1 MARGDGDLA
10 HTHSTQD
17 GRIAHRVTQR
27 NFSFGDKEFGVTL
40 PLFKCLPGNTRMT
53 AIFRHTSVQVKLMTC
68 RKTLHFPQEDSTE
81 VNENCK
87 SGIGKK
93 LHIRIPPTA
102 LSPGPLII
110 RPNT

>member
-1 MARGDGDLA
+1 MLLWETLQDVWGRGGMARGDGDLA

-53 AIFRHTSVQVKLMTC
+53 AIFRHTSVQVKLITC
-68 RKTLHFPQEDSTE
+68 RKTLDFPQD
-81 VNENCK
+81 V
-87 SGIGKK
+87 
-93 LHIRIPPTA
+93 
-102 LSPGPLII
+102 
-110 RPNT
+110 

>member
-1 MARGDGDLA
+1 MLCNLCTNMLLLWETPQDVWGRGGMARGGDDLA

-53 AIFRHTSVQVKLMTC
+53 AIFRYTSVQVKLMTC
-68 RKTLHFPQEDSTE
+68 RDS
-81 VNENCK
+81 
-87 SGIGKK
+87 
-93 LHIRIPPTA
+93 
-102 LSPGPLII
+102 
-110 RPNT
+110 